1 MNVAIFPGQGAQFVG
16 MGKELY
22 DQYPIAQERVN
33 SANNQFGFSITDIM
47 FDGQEIDNAIAN
59 ALREITNRYDFKGSN
74 TTLERSEHVI
84 TIVTDDDLKLSQVN
98 DILISHFVRR
108 KLDPLA
114 LGKKDKEKAGGDRI
128 RQTISLVEGIE
139 QDIAKKITSE
149 IKSSK
154 MKVQAKINGN
164 ELRID
169 GKKRDDLQSAMQ
181 LIEDLQ
187 VGIPVQFINFRD

>member
-1 MNVAIFPGQGAQFVG
+1 MPSFDIVS
-16 MGKELY
+16 
-22 DQYPIAQERVN
+22 RVD
-33 SANNQFGFSITDIM
+33 F
-47 FDGQEIDNAIAN
+47 QEIDNAIAN

-74 TTLERSEHVI
+74 TTLERSENVI
-84 TIVTDDDLKLSQVN
+84 TIVTEDDLKLSQVN

-128 RQTISLVEGIE
+128 RQSISLVEGID
-139 QDIAKKITSE
+139 QDVAKKITSE

-169 GKKRDDLQSAMQ
+169 GKKRDDLQSVMQ

-187 VGIPVQFINFRD
+187 VGIPVQFINFID